1 MSNLN
6 KIKDKIFNLSDLKNQ
21 SGNWKKNKQKVVFTN
36 GCFDVLHKGHIHLLS
51 KAADLGDKVI
61 VGINSDSSIKK
72 IKGNSRPIMDEYSRS
87 ILISSFFFIDAI
99 IIFSEETPINLI
111 NTLKPDILAKGG
123 DYKIENIVGSNEVIK
138 NGGQV
143 FLVPFLSGFSSSN
156 IINKIKNT

>member
-1 MSNLN
+1 
-6 KIKDKIFNLSDLKNQ
+6 
-21 SGNWKKNKQKVVFTN
+21 VFTN

-51 KAADLGDKVI
+51 KTADLGDKVI
-61 VGINSDSSIKK
+61 VGINSDISIKK

-99 IIFSEETPINLI
+99 ILFSEETPINLI

-123 DYKIENIVGSNEVIK
+123 DYKIENIVGSNEVIE

-143 FLVPFLSGFSSSN
+143 FLVPFLSGFSSTS
-156 IINKIKNT
+156 IINKIKNI